1 MRLLVRDGE
10 GGRLG
15 RSRSKCRGEGRGRAW
30 CRGAGWGLA
39 AAVDGETE
47 LGGPGGGGCRVGR
60 RLIGVGE
67 GVAGGGRD
75 GTKGVETEAGA
86 LSKGTKLL
94 GVETKFGSLC
104 EQWRGRGY

>member
-1 MRLLVRDGE
+1 M
-10 GGRLG
+10 
-15 RSRSKCRGEGRGRAW
+15 
-30 CRGAGWGLA
+30 
-39 AAVDGETE
+39 
-47 LGGPGGGGCRVGR
+47 GR